1 MIKFTDYTKVLRHY
15 LKCYYTQASFFLMEK
30 KKTHKLMFE
39 LLLNEGSTIQ
49 QQQITGFSL
58 KMAFL

>member
-15 LKCYYTQASFFLMEK
+15 LKCYYAQASFFLME

-49 QQQITGFSL
+49 QQQFTGFSL